1 MIPHLTKKTPQ
12 GKTTL
17 MCRNPLLQQIKQH
30 KVGLR
35 AKGTTQVKAIR
46 QQLPDLLVMKA
57 WAPLVLL
64 EAILPQL
71 LAMKPMDYQTV
82 RLRLITCVNTPSLWQ
97 TVTFMN
103 ATNRERSSSH

>member
-35 AKGTTQVKAIR
+35 AKEITQVKAIQ
-46 QQLPDLLVMKA
+46 QQLPG
-57 WAPLVLL
+57 
-64 EAILPQL
+64 L
-71 LAMKPMDYQTV
+71 LAMK
-82 RLRLITCVNTPSLWQ
+82 
-97 TVTFMN
+97 
-103 ATNRERSSSH
+103 A